1 MTRLLVSIATV
12 SLILASDPPA
22 SSSLALFINRSNS
35 LLFGVCPLSLAVLW
49 TVRLES
55 VLCTKETEDS
65 KEPRIWVTK
74 TEEVLL
80 STKSGLE
87 RLETGEMECFDTR
100 EDMYVVWEKTESWL
114 WVEPMTG
121 KVHKESDCGLE
132 NQLIPIKRL
141 DRTVKLIEK
150 DTEMELSQ
158 ACLSDYIPIS
168 PCFHL
173 GQQPAIG
180 TLNGAEFLGY
190 WQSFE
195 TEESILPDIETVILF
210 LCISLGIGFHMGK
223 RAQSTSKLHVSIHR
237 SKHNPLGYSA
247 HSAATTVPCSSPEGS
262 QKSLETG
269 DFEQDE
275 HRHMTLRVLTM
286 RQPVKSVDLE
296 TPTSLHSSSE
306 ALISDLLSNGR
317 FKDCFQDVE
326 LLAESQLRN
335 EYRARHRLDGTLY
348 LVTVLQFHYEAG
360 QKIAKT
366 PMFREVAAMVRVR
379 NKHIVNYVTCWV
391 EEDEAGLASL
401 YIQSQWIV
409 GNTLKAWLSL
419 RTKPNRHQNCIIFRQ
434 ILKAIAHIHRKHVV
448 HRGIKPSSI
457 YLSGDLVT
465 VGNFRFA
472 AKAKAKSMT
481 QSQELSQSLY
491 AAPELASEATVTP
504 SIDIYPL
511 GLVLLEL
518 CEGQMTKGERRG
530 AFERLKKERKLPAE
544 VEEGFPFE
552 SELIL
557 QLTSEEASRPDAS
570 SLLESPLFRS
580 WELEVGCFP
589 RSGTPS
595 PYLSPSC

>member
-12 SLILASDPPA
+12 SLVLASDPPA
-22 SSSLALFINRSNS
+22 PSSLGLFLNRGNS

-55 VLCTKETEDS
+55 VQCTKESENS
-65 KEPRIWVTK
+65 RKPHIRVTK
-74 TEEVLL
+74 TGEVLL
-80 STKSGLE
+80 SATTGLE
-87 RLETGEMECFDTR
+87 RLETGEKECFDTR
-100 EDMYVVWEKTESWL
+100 DDMYVVWDKTESWL
-114 WVEPMTG
+114 WVEPRTG
-121 KVHKESDCGLE
+121 NVHTESDCNLE
-132 NQLIPIKRL
+132 SPLIPIKRL
-141 DRTVKLIEK
+141 DRTVKLIAK
-150 DTEMELSQ
+150 GTEIELSQ
-158 ACLSDYIPIS
+158 VCLSDYVPLS
-168 PCFHL
+168 PYFHL
-173 GQQPAIG
+173 GKQPAIA
-180 TLNGAEFLGY
+180 TLEDAEFLGY
-190 WQSFE
+190 WQGSE
-195 TEESILPDIETVILF
+195 SEESLLPDIETVLLF
-210 LCISLGIGFHMGK
+210 LCISLGIGFHMGT
-223 RAQSTSKLHVSIHR
+223 RAQSNGKLHVKIHR
-237 SKHNPLGYSA
+237 SKLNPLSYSG

-262 QKSLETG
+262 QKSLENG

-275 HRHMTLRVLTM
+275 HRHMTLSVLTM
-286 RQPVKSVDLE
+286 RKPAKSVDVG

-317 FKDCFQDVE
+317 FKDCFQDVD
-326 LLAESQLRN
+326 LLAESQLRT
-335 EYRARHRLDGTLY
+335 EYRARHRLDRTLY
-348 LVTVLQFHYEAG
+348 LITVLQFHYQFG
-360 QKIAKT
+360 QKIAQT
-366 PMFREVAAMVRVR
+366 AMFREVAAMVRVR

-401 YIQSQWIV
+401 YIQSQWIE

-419 RTKPNRHQNCIIFRQ
+419 RPKPNRHQNCVIFRQ

-491 AAPELASEATVTP
+491 AAPELASEATVAP

-518 CEGQMTKGERRG
+518 CEGQMTIGERRA
-530 AFERLKKERKLPAE
+530 AFARLKEERKLPAE
-544 VEEGFPFE
+544 VEEGFPIE

-557 QLTSEEASRPDAS
+557 QLTSEETSRPDAS

-580 WELEVGCFP
+580 WELEVGCSP

-595 PYLSPSC
+595 PHLSPS